1 MKNMGKRIA
10 SKRDACGLTQE
21 DLGKELDPPVTRQT
35 ISRWEQGAVA
45 DIKRSHI
52 AQMAKIFN
60 VDPVWLMGMETAQ
73 NVTLTYE
80 APNTETVKL
89 SVDHQPIIG
98 PTSKI
103 AELYSLILAIDPKN
117 YDLAIKILKSLVK
130 EE

>member
-1 MKNMGKRIA
+1 MKNMGKRITD
-10 SKRDACGLTQE
+10 KRVQLGLTQE
-21 DLGKELDPPVTRQT
+21 ELGKKLNPQVTRQT

-52 AQMAKIFN
+52 AQMAQIFN
-60 VDPVWLMGMETAQ
+60 VSPVWLMGMDASQ

-80 APNTETVKL
+80 APDAETVKL

-103 AELYSLILAIDPKN
+103 AELYQLVLAIKPDN
-117 YDLAIKILKSLVK
+117 YDLAINILKSLT
-130 EE
+130 

>member
-1 MKNMGKRIA
+1 MKNMGKRITD
-10 SKRDACGLTQE
+10 KRVELGLTQE
-21 DLGKELDPPVTRQT
+21 DLGKKLNPPVTRQT

-52 AQMAKIFN
+52 AQMAQIFN
-60 VDPVWLMGMETAQ
+60 VSPVWLMGMDKAQ

-80 APNTETVKL
+80 AEGSEAVKL

-103 AELYSLILAIDPKN
+103 AELYQLVLSIKPDN
-117 YDLAIKILKSLVK
+117 YDLAINILKSLT
-130 EE
+130 